1 MQATFILATAADA
14 TMEFVNMPYDTG
26 IFTIISPFGTPIKI
40 ANLEGGADYT
50 GAAVPWS
57 YPITPPYDPTNGTV
71 QSGVYQITVYNAAN
85 TSQLTTSQYTLPP
98 KGKTPA
104 PITIA
109 YAQDCNANTAT
120 FTYTGNIPIDAYGV
134 SYLWAITDP
143 SGNET
148 EETTSQFTIN
158 PTVSGTYTIA
168 LSITYTVIVTTSNGS
183 ETYITKTAQDS
194 TSYTKS
200 CGNAQ
205 SILCDIMYCCIKA
218 SLYKFI
224 DSPTWGN
231 GADLLA
237 KLAAG
242 FLMQLAISCN
252 KQQDAQVILD
262 ELNTKFDCHACGDC
276 SGCK

>member
-1 MQATFILATAADA
+1 MNATFILRTAADA
-14 TMEFVNMPYDTG
+14 DIELVDMPYTEG
-26 IFTIISPFGTPIKI
+26 YISITSPFGTPIKI
-40 ANLEGGADYT
+40 ANFKGAPDY
-50 GAAVPWS
+50 GNPDEHWD

-71 QSGVYQITVYNAAN
+71 QSGAYQITVYNSSN
-85 TSQLTTSQYTLPP
+85 TLSTSYQYTLPP

-109 YAQDCNANTAT
+109 YTQDCNANTAT
-120 FTYTGNIPIDAYGV
+120 FTYTGNIPIGATGI
-134 SYLWAITDP
+134 SYLWTITDP

-148 EETTSQFTIN
+148 EETTSQFTID

-168 LSITYTVIVTTSNGS
+168 LSITYTVIVTTSSGA
-183 ETYITKTAQDS
+183 ETYLTVTSKTS